1 MRQARIS
8 KKGGT
13 TYRFMITI
21 QSLQSFETLCDMLER
36 NDIDYSRNDDRI
48 TVHCTISGKDISV
61 PVALAVNPC
70 KMLVTLY
77 ALLPLNV
84 ESAKAADMGI
94 AVCLANKALAD
105 GCFVYDIGDGSLYFR
120 MTASFRDGEIS
131 EESFEYM
138 LAEAM
143 DRIEEYYPK
152 LNYIAQSTQ
161 SFVCID
167 TVQELLC

>member
-1 MRQARIS
+1 MM
-8 KKGGT
+8 T
-13 TYRFMITI
+13 T

-61 PVALAVNPC
+61 PVAIAVNPY

-77 ALLPLNV
+77 ALMPITV
-84 ESAKAADMGI
+84 EADKAADMGI
-94 AVCLANKALAD
+94 AVCLANKALTD
-105 GCFVYDIGDGSLYFR
+105 GCFVYDIEDGSLYFK
-120 MTASFRDGEIS
+120 MTASCRDGEIS

-138 LAEAM
+138 LAAAM
-143 DRIEEYYPK
+143 DMVDEYYPK

-161 SFVCID
+161 SFICID